1 MCVCWGWGV
10 GGGAQHLL
18 VLNPRYNIMVK
29 KIQNKIN
36 VRQTTANK
44 QARVQEQ

>member
-1 MCVCWGWGV
+1 MSLGGWG
-10 GGGAQHLL
+10 GGGGTTFTSLATIL
-18 VLNPRYNIMVK
+18 MVK

-36 VRQTTANK
+36 VRQATANK